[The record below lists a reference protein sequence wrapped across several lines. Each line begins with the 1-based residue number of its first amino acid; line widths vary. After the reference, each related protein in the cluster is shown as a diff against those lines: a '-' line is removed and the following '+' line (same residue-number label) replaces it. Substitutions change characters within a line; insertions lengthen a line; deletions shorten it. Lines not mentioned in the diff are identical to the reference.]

1 MDLLAIGGWRLR
13 QSAKLV
19 FAALNLTRSGFR
31 DLPPFWDRDLQELY
45 EARLNQAGSKGR
57 KPARQAP
64 QPPTRLRRGR

>member
-1 MDLLAIGGWRLR
+1 MDLLSL
-13 QSAKLV
+13 

-45 EARLNQAGSKGR
+45 EARLNQAGPKGR

-64 QPPTRLRRGR
+64 RPPTRLRRGR